1 MTAIIIDSYRCSGC
15 ATCCEMCPDVFLLDP
30 LTGKAE
36 LIDPDQK
43 VTEALRQAA
52 AFCPEK
58 CILLP
63 EVSEKK
69 T

>member
-1 MTAIIIDSYRCSGC
+1 MNAIIIDSYRCSGC
-15 ATCCEMCPDVFLLDP
+15 ATCCEMCPDVFVLNR

-43 VTEALRQAA
+43 VTEAIRQAT

-63 EVSEKK
+63 EVRENI

>member
-1 MTAIIIDSYRCSGC
+1 MHAIVIDSYRCSGC
-15 ATCCEMCPDVFLLDP
+15 ATCCEMCPDVFVLNP

-36 LIDPDQK
+36 LIDPDQE
-43 VTEALRQAA
+43 VTEAIYQAA

-63 EVSEKK
+63 AVNEPKP
-69 T
+69 